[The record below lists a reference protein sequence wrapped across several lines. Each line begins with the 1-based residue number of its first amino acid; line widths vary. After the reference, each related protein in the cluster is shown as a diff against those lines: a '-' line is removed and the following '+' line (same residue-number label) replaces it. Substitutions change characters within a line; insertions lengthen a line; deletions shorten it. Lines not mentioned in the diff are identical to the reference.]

1 MDNKKLFFSLPLGI
15 VYQDP
20 HGAIIAA
27 NPAAEKILGISLDQM
42 QGKKSIDPDWKT
54 IKEDGSDFPG
64 EEHPAMMALKHSKSI
79 TNVIMGVF
87 HPKKNKH
94 VWIEINAIPQFK
106 KDETK
111 PYQVYT
117 TFTDITKRILSR
129 KALRESEEYSRSLL
143 ENIHVSIFIV
153 QGREIK
159 YVNEEMIKTMGF
171 SRQELVGSDWT
182 KFVYHKDLEFVV
194 GQNKKRLKDEKALD
208 SYIARSIH
216 KNGEP
221 FWFQVKISNTRFNK
235 SPALLITMQN
245 VDEKVK
251 SNQELQQ
258 RLKFEEKIALISS
271 RFIKIK
277 NFDDSVIQSFQDLAE
292 LNDASRIYLFQINY
306 ETQTLS
312 NTHEWCEPGI
322 SAEKDNLQ
330 NLPLVDF
337 TWWTEKLKNEGL
349 ININDVAKMPVD
361 AKNEKEILQ
370 AQDISSILA
379 VPLFIKNKL
388 YGFIGFD
395 NLIPLK
401 FWTANDETLLN
412 LFATIL
418 SNAIIKLSD
427 EKALKHSES
436 RFRNLFDNH
445 LAVKLLI
452 EPNTGT
458 IIGANNAAA
467 DFYGW
472 TVNELTSMNIS
483 RINVMSKEEK
493 KQATLDAIDKKQ
505 NYFEFRHQLKNGDIR
520 YVNVYSGH
528 IFEDTTELVYSI
540 IFDVTE
546 RKKTE
551 LQLRLIS
558 KVVSESPIG
567 IAITN
572 CNAEIE
578 FVNKA
583 FMEITGYS
591 KEESI
596 GQNPKVLKSGIHSKE
611 FYRKLWNTILKGEIW
626 RGEIQNKTK
635 NGEKIWSRTIISP
648 LIDRSNGKIF
658 NYIWIQEN
666 ISEEKALWKKLIS
679 SKEKAEESDR
689 LKSAFL
695 ATMNHEL
702 RTPLNHILGFS
713 EIIPDMTE
721 DKSISK
727 FASIIHKSGTTLLN
741 ILEDIF
747 DLAMLEQSEISIRE
761 NEIYVRDIYIELK
774 NELQASLNDSQKHE
788 SIQLNFKI
796 DSLLSIKKIKVDQ
809 SKIIQIISNLIR
821 NAVKFTQE
829 GFISLE
835 VKLSDE
841 NILTISLKDTGI
853 GISKEKYKLIF
864 EFFRQADDSF
874 TRIHGGVGIG
884 LAISKKIATAMGG
897 DIKVK
902 SELNV
907 GSEFSFSLPVKF
919 IKTSH
924 HYEIPEKIFSERIPD
939 LSSNK
944 ILIVEDDDL
953 SMAIASKMISETN
966 CKVLKAMNGKEGVEI
981 FKKSTDIDFIL
992 MDIKMPVMDG
1002 LKATKEI
1009 RKISKDIPIIA
1020 FSAHTLQSD
1029 KKRAF
1034 QAGCND
1040 VLTKPL
1046 IRELLF
1052 KKLENY
1058 ILM

>member
-1 MDNKKLFFSLPLGI
+1 MDNKKLFFNLPIGI
-15 VYQDP
+15 VYQNP
-20 HGAIIAA
+20 QGIITMA
-27 NPAAEKILGISLDQM
+27 NPAAEKITGLSLDQM
-42 QGKKSIDPDWKT
+42 QGKKSINPLWKT

-64 EEHPAMMALKHSKSI
+64 EEHPAMMAQKYGKPI
-79 TNVIMGVF
+79 NNVIMGIF
-87 HPKKNKH
+87 HPKKNDYI
-94 VWIEINAIPQFK
+94 WIELSAVPLFK
-106 KDETK
+106 NGETK

-117 TFTDITKRILSR
+117 TLTDITKRISSI

-143 ENIHVSIFIV
+143 ENIHVSIMIS

-171 SRQELVGSDWT
+171 SRQELVGSDWS
-182 KFVYHKDLEFVV
+182 KFVYHEDREFVV
-194 GQNKKRLKDEKALD
+194 ANNKKRLKGKKVFD
-208 SYIARSIH
+208 SYLARSIQ
-216 KNGEP
+216 KNGDP
-221 FWFQVKISNTRFNK
+221 IWFQIEISNTRFNN
-235 SPALLITMQN
+235 SPALLLTMQN

-251 SNQELQQ
+251 SNQKLKDNEKKYKTLLEHSKSSIIVIDKSGKYIHINTSAAAYLGGKPNDFIGKNLLDVFDKKTATEHQELYKKAIESGESKTYENSIETAKGNKTFIVNSIVIKDENGNGVALQISSIDITELRETQTNLKFILENIAEIFFVVDTEYRITMKNNSFDQATLKSGNELFKIGDCLLSKHYPKSFLELWKTNLDNAFTGKKTSFESILSWTDEEHYIINSLTPIRNQKGTITGVAVFGQDVTQAKKANSELEHKEQNIQDIINNTSAGVWQWNIETGDIFYNEKWAEILGYSMEELSPLKIDSWEKLIHPEDVKITKEKIIAHFQGKTECYENDIRMQHKNGNWKYIRYYGKVDRRTKDGRALIISGTHMDVTTQKNTLDLLQQ
-258 RLKFEEKIALISS
+258 RLKFEEKIASISS
-271 RFIKIK
+271 RFIKSK
-277 NFDDSVIQSFQDLAE
+277 KFDDAVIKSFQDLAE
-292 LNDASRIYLFQINY
+292 LNEASRVYLFQINY
-306 ETQTLS
+306 EKQTLS
-312 NTHEWCEPGI
+312 NTHEWCNQGV

-337 TWWTEKLKNEGL
+337 TWWTEKLKNDGL
-349 ININDVAKMPVD
+349 IKIEDVAKMPAY

-370 AQDISSILA
+370 AQNISSILA

-401 FWTANDETLLN
+401 LWTANDENLLN

-666 ISEEKALWKKLIS
+666 ISKKKAL
-679 SKEKAEESDR
+679 
-689 LKSAFL
+689 
-695 ATMNHEL
+695 
-702 RTPLNHILGFS
+702 
-713 EIIPDMTE
+713 
-721 DKSISK
+721 
-727 FASIIHKSGTTLLN
+727 
-741 ILEDIF
+741 
-747 DLAMLEQSEISIRE
+747 
-761 NEIYVRDIYIELK
+761 
-774 NELQASLNDSQKHE
+774 
-788 SIQLNFKI
+788 
-796 DSLLSIKKIKVDQ
+796 
-809 SKIIQIISNLIR
+809 
-821 NAVKFTQE
+821 
-829 GFISLE
+829 
-835 VKLSDE
+835 
-841 NILTISLKDTGI
+841 
-853 GISKEKYKLIF
+853 
-864 EFFRQADDSF
+864 
-874 TRIHGGVGIG
+874 
-884 LAISKKIATAMGG
+884 
-897 DIKVK
+897 
-902 SELNV
+902 
-907 GSEFSFSLPVKF
+907 
-919 IKTSH
+919 
-924 HYEIPEKIFSERIPD
+924 
-939 LSSNK
+939 
-944 ILIVEDDDL
+944 
-953 SMAIASKMISETN
+953 
-966 CKVLKAMNGKEGVEI
+966 
-981 FKKSTDIDFIL
+981 
-992 MDIKMPVMDG
+992 
-1002 LKATKEI
+1002 
-1009 RKISKDIPIIA
+1009 
-1020 FSAHTLQSD
+1020 
-1029 KKRAF
+1029 
-1034 QAGCND
+1034 
-1040 VLTKPL
+1040 
-1046 IRELLF
+1046 
-1052 KKLENY
+1052 
-1058 ILM
+1058 